1 MIIKKLLI
9 SLVSIFIIFVSS
21 LLIIYTLF
29 IYKPENLV
37 QFIDRFLLDEYKIKY
52 QDISS
57 ESKLLELKLG
67 FKNLLLENN
76 ASKEIL
82 KVEKIYLSID
92 FLRTFINRYLYLNAL
107 EIESIS
113 SSNQTNSKAMDSFK
127 IRIGNLS
134 IQTDDF
140 IFQSNE
146 SYIIN
151 INGNTSITNFNGK
164 LNNIFFKN
172 LKIFNRYDS
181 NKFFYSGVFNFNE
194 KVIQEENL
202 IDLKNFSDY
211 IINLNLES
219 MGYFERETENLK
231 SLNKYKFIDS
241 KLISIDEYLIDDIN

>member
-107 EIESIS
+107 EIEGIS
-113 SSNQTNSKAMDSFK
+113 SSNQTNSKATNSFK

-151 INGNTSITNFNGK
+151 INGNTSICFMFSKVVIYFDFK
-164 LNNIFFKN
+164 LQ
-172 LKIFNRYDS
+172 
-181 NKFFYSGVFNFNE
+181 KFFLVFY
-194 KVIQEENL
+194 QSQSHL
-202 IDLKNFSDY
+202 H
-211 IINLNLES
+211 
-219 MGYFERETENLK
+219 
-231 SLNKYKFIDS
+231 SLNT
-241 KLISIDEYLIDDIN
+241 KL

>member
-9 SLVSIFIIFVSS
+9 SLISIFIIFISFA
-21 LLIIYTLF
+21 LIIYTLF

-37 QFIDRFLLDEYKIKY
+37 QFIDRFLLKEYKIQY

-57 ESKLLELKLG
+57 ESQLLELKLG

-76 ASKEIL
+76 KNKEIIKL
-82 KVEKIYLSID
+82 EKIYLSID
-92 FLRTFINRYLYLNAL
+92 SLRTLTQRYLYLNAL
-107 EIESIS
+107 DIEGIS
-113 SSNQTNSKAMDSFK
+113 SNNQTDLKATDSFK
-127 IRIGNLS
+127 IRIGNLR
-134 IQTDDF
+134 IQTEDF

-146 SYIIN
+146 SYILN

-172 LKIFNRYDS
+172 LKIFNKPDS
-181 NKFFYSGVFNFNE
+181 TKFFYSGVFNFNE

-211 IINLNLES
+211 VDFESILKNILFINN
-219 MGYFERETENLK
+219 
-231 SLNKYKFIDS
+231 I
-241 KLISIDEYLIDDIN
+241 